1 MEKFLKRAACTFL
14 AFSFALSVSAA
25 AAGEELVPMGDVV
38 GISVASRG
46 AVVAGFEENGNSPAE
61 KAGVEAGDIV
71 VAIGGKEVTS
81 AKEAAKALESMAD
94 KSVTVAVL
102 RNGERK
108 DVTLTAGDGGEG
120 RGLLGVWL
128 RDTLS
133 GIGTVTY
140 YDPESGEYGALGHPV
155 SEKDSDGVLPVR
167 EGVILS
173 ARVTDSIAGSRG
185 QPGKL
190 NGEIDF
196 LSPIGAVESNTP
208 VGIYGTA
215 AFDVSKRESVP
226 VAPKSEIETGE
237 CCVLSGALGTVEEYS
252 AEITRI
258 YPEGVREMMIRIT
271 DPRLLDTTGG
281 IVQGMSGSPII
292 QNGRLIGAVTHVLV
306 SDPALGYAV
315 SVERM
320 LQESGEMMKAA

>member
-1 MEKFLKRAACTFL
+1 MEKFLIRAAGAFL
-14 AFSFALSVSAA
+14 ALSLTLGVSAA

-46 AVVAGFEENGNSPAE
+46 AVVSGFEESGDSPAE
-61 KAGVEAGDIV
+61 KAGIITGDVII
-71 VAIGGKEVTS
+71 AIGGREVAS
-81 AKEAAKALESMAD
+81 AKEAAEALESMAG
-94 KSVTVAVL
+94 KSMNVTVL
-102 RNGERK
+102 RHGEKK
-108 DVTLTAGDGGEG
+108 DVTLTAGDAGEG

-140 YDPESGEYGALGHPV
+140 YDPESGEFGALGHPV
-155 SEKDSDGVLPVR
+155 SDLDSDGVLPVR

-173 ARVTDSIAGSRG
+173 ATVTDSVAGSRG
-185 QPGKL
+185 QPGQLK
-190 NGEIDF
+190 GDIDF
-196 LSPIGAVESNTP
+196 LAPLGKVETNTP

-226 VAPKSEIETGE
+226 VAARSEIKTGE
-237 CCVLSGALGTVEEYS
+237 CSVLSGALGTVEEYS

-258 YPEGVREMMIRIT
+258 YPEGVREMMIKIT
-271 DPRLLDTTGG
+271 DPRLLETTGG

-306 SDPALGYAV
+306 SDPAMGYAV
-315 SVERM
+315 SLEKM
-320 LQESGEMMKAA
+320 LSESGEMMNAA